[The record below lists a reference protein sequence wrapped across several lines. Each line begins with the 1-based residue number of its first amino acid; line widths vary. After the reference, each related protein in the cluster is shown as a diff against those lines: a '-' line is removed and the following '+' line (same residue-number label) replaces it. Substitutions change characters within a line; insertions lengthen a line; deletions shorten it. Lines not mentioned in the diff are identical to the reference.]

1 MSTKKEFQSFFS
13 LSQRQEMSSAI
24 RAKYPDKIPVLVFP
38 IDFVPSREAPKIPK
52 NKFLVKNHM
61 LLSEFVFVIK
71 KHLLLKPCEAIFI
84 FINGRIPV
92 MTKSVSELYNT
103 ETENDGILYILY
115 SMENVFG

>member
-1 MSTKKEFQSFFS
+1 MSEGIRKKH
-13 LSQRQEMSSAI
+13 
-24 RAKYPDKIPVLVFP
+24 PDKIPVLVFP
-38 IDFVPSREAPKIPK
+38 IDFVSKNESPKIPK

-84 FINGRIPV
+84 FINGKIPV
-92 MTKSVSELYNT
+92 STKSISELYNT
-103 ETENDGILYILY
+103 EAENDGILYIEY

>member
-1 MSTKKEFQSFFS
+1 MSTKKQFQSFFS
-13 LSQRQEMSSAI
+13 LTERQNMSEGI
-24 RAKYPDKIPVLVFP
+24 RKKHPDKIPVLVFP
-38 IDFVPSREAPKIPK
+38 IDFVSKNESPKIPK

-84 FINGRIPV
+84 FINGKIPV
-92 MTKSVSELYNT
+92 STKSISELYNT
-103 ETENDGILYILY
+103 EAENDGILYIEY